1 MPNLTLEQKLVK
13 PALDANSVPDH
24 DLVIFRR
31 VGGGGLR
38 FHSLLGPDD
47 KLGLVD
53 KVRLGSSVA
62 VYAVTRDQNLRH
74 KMSIPGLKSADH
86 VGPFALNLTLAFRI
100 ANPQVLVEKLESD
113 PLGRLEWE
121 AREVL
126 GRVASRM
133 DWSEIQA
140 SAYNFEDHLL
150 STAIQDESGRRVP
163 SLAFLQQFAEKLGL
177 ELKGIQASRQLPAE
191 VGEAARVLLRE
202 REQRMIDEELQKT
215 ALKNEQL
222 QAQREEFQAW
232 KANTLGNIQR
242 LGAISTSATNNL
254 AKVLEQIADKVDTA
268 PALRTVMSEL
278 ISMRDE
284 IAMISAVG
292 GGANT
297 NGGSREMKP
306 LGAST
311 GPALL
316 GSTPAG
322 LTGLLDRL
330 ATLPL
335 KPADRNRLHA
345 CLLHLAGELARQG
358 EADPAAVDACF
369 RNLADQISLLDQ
381 VAETAEQRDLL
392 IRLQDSDWLRAELAQ
407 R

>member
-1 MPNLTLEQKLVK
+1 MPNITLEQKLVK
-13 PALDANSVPDH
+13 PALDANPVPDH
-24 DLVIFRR
+24 NLIVFRR

-74 KMSIPGLKSADH
+74 KMNIPALKSADH

-100 ANPQVLVEKLESD
+100 TDPQVLVEKLESD
-113 PLGRLEWE
+113 PLGRLERE

-163 SLAFLQQFAEKLGL
+163 SLALLQQFAEELGL
-177 ELKGIQASRQLPAE
+177 ELKSIQVSRQLPAE

-268 PALRTVMSEL
+268 PALRTVMNEL

-292 GGANT
+292 GGATANVA
-297 NGGSREMKP
+297 SREMKT
-306 LGAST
+306 LGASY
-311 GPALL
+311 GPVFL
-316 GSTPAG
+316 GATPAAG

-335 KPADRNRLHA
+335 DPADRNRLHA
-345 CLLHLAGELARQG
+345 CLFHLAGELARQG
-358 EADPAAVDACF
+358 EADPAAINAHF
-369 RNLADQISLLDQ
+369 RNLADQVPLLVQ
-381 VAETAEQRDLL
+381 AVQTADQRDLL
-392 IRLQDSDWLRAELAQ
+392 IRLQDPDWLRAELA
-407 R
+407 